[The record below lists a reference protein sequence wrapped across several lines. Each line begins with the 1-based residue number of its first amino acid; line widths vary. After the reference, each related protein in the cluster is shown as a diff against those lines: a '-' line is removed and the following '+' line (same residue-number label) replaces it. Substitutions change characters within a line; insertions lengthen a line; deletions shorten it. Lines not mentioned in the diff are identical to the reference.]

1 MFYLIEPPP
10 DFAKGWLA
18 DPKVKGDPTLK
29 VLLRPGC
36 PGAREG
42 QLQPTGV
49 QRRLQTSLAPHILGG
64 WLASWESQLIIS
76 LYVSLCI
83 LYIHIQYIYIICMHV
98 YIYIHT
104 CIYIWMYVT
113 AYIYICMCECTC
125 CMYMYN
131 IYIYID
137 TDIVYIYIYKCNCV
151 YIVSKERM

>member
-1 MFYLIEPPP
+1 MCQSAKLEILENIGNIPNDLETSGRSGSDQSYWSNIVKYIYIYIYLYIYIYYNILYMFYLIEPPP

-76 LYVSLCI
+76 LYVSLCM
-83 LYIHIQYIYIICMHV
+83 LYIYIF
-98 YIYIHT
+98 
-104 CIYIWMYVT
+104 
-113 AYIYICMCECTC
+113 
-125 CMYMYN
+125 N
-131 IYIYID
+131 IYI
-137 TDIVYIYIYKCNCV
+137 
-151 YIVSKERM
+151 